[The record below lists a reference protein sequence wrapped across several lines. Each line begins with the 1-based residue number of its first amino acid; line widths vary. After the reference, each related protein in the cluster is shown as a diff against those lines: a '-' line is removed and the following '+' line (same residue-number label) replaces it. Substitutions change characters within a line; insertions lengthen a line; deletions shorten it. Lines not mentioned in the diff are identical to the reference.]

1 MLKRKMIRKIIISTS
16 ALFALFLLYLIP
28 TSDKNDE
35 LDVSQNLEYVNLEV
49 ETNSIYLL
57 DNFNYLGK
65 TEVVVNSETT
75 EEKIKELVEVL
86 INGGNGENKIPN
98 GFRSI
103 LPSETK
109 ILSIKVEENLVKI
122 DFSKDILNINKDLE
136 EKMIEALVYTITS
149 VDGIDKVII
158 YVEGDILTKLP
169 QTNTNLPSTLD
180 RNFGINKTYEF
191 TKTDDINQVTIYYLN
206 KHNDNYYYVPV
217 TKYLNDNRDKIKIII
232 DELTSTNTYN
242 TNLLSYLN
250 SNTELLAIEE
260 QPDILELTFNSY
272 IFSDVDNKDIL
283 EEVVY
288 TICLSVK
295 DNYDVKEVVIKNED
309 EEVLKT
315 VLNTIEWTWLL

>member
-28 TSDKNDE
+28 NSDKNDE

-109 ILSIKVEENLVKI
+109 ILSVKVEENLVKI

-149 VDGIDKVII
+149 IDGIDKVVI

-242 TNLLSYLN
+242 TNLLSYLS

-315 VLNTIEWTWLL
+315 VLNTIE